1 MDKYKGFMSQS
12 EVERCKAKMSK
23 EAKSALE
30 RISKIEIFDENC
42 EGHQALE
49 QIANKWTILIMYA
62 LIQGTK
68 RYSELKRQIKGVSPK
83 MLIQNLRRLER
94 CGLVSRKVY
103 PVVPPQVEYSLTP
116 LGESLVEPL
125 AIFGEWAYVHMYE
138 VKASCN
144 RYDRSLR

>member
-1 MDKYKGFMSQS
+1 MDKGKVFMGQS
-12 EVERCKAKMSK
+12 EMKDCDREMSK
-23 EAKSALE
+23 DAQSALE
-30 RISKIEIFDENC
+30 RISKIEIFDKNY

-49 QIANKWTILIMYA
+49 QIANKWTVLIMYA
-62 LIQGTK
+62 LMQGTK
-68 RYSELKRQIKGVSPK
+68 RYSELKRQINGVSPK

-116 LGESLVEPL
+116 LGESMIEPL
-125 AIFGEWAYVHMYE
+125 ATFCEWAYVNMPE

-144 RYDRSLR
+144 RYDRVKC